1 MLEIGVASG
10 VRLTRATLYELGRP
24 LRRARHFA
32 IVGQAVA
39 RNVHQPLPEPC
50 AASPVGPTAPWHAV
64 TAR

>member
-1 MLEIGVASG
+1 MLEIAVADN
-10 VRLTRATLYELGRP
+10 VLTTGATLYELGRP

-50 AASPVGPTAPWHAV
+50 AASPVGPTAP
-64 TAR
+64 